1 MDLEVPPVV
10 HEGEAVLEGSGAEE
24 AQGQHHGHSQLHPG
38 AVWWRND
45 FPFCNANRL
54 VPGEGVVLSESPRGN
69 GLFLVGGDV

>member
-1 MDLEVPPVV
+1 MDT
-10 HEGEAVLEGSGAEE
+10 ASSVLVQCGG
-24 AQGQHHGHSQLHPG
+24 GMNG
-38 AVWWRND
+38 D